1 MTSYPG
7 TLIDDDTR
15 FRILKCYIYKFIKH
29 RVERRPRF
37 DVKRNCFA
45 KKYFWFNTWR
55 PLSGSYHNDNP
66 LKNWKGYGS
75 RSLFWKSR
83 KFILCLNTQKGK
95 SQKKGRATYSN
106 AQAKTLRTTFPV

>member
-7 TLIDDDTR
+7 ILIDDDTR

-45 KKYFWFNTWR
+45 KKIFLVQY
-55 PLSGSYHNDNP
+55 LASAVGLIS
-66 LKNWKGYGS
+66 
-75 RSLFWKSR
+75 
-83 KFILCLNTQKGK
+83 
-95 SQKKGRATYSN
+95 
-106 AQAKTLRTTFPV
+106 